1 MSLLV
6 MMEAGQV
13 IIGDVVSL
21 TVTVNCAV
29 AVLPAPLLLLEPSFA
44 VSVIVCAPSPTNVPG
59 AGLWVMVIGCR
70 LSQISFVSELE
81 QAQLSETVALVV

>member
-1 MSLLV
+1 MP
-6 MMEAGQV
+6 AGQW
-13 IIGDVVSL
+13 ITGAVVSL

-44 VSVIVCAPSPTNVPG
+44 VSVIVVGPSPTSVPG

-70 LSQISFVSELE
+70 VSQISLSSELA
-81 QAQLSETVALVV
+81 QAQLSETVAIVV